1 MHVPY
6 SVGLDDDVAVV
17 MTSTLVIT
25 TVMNEK
31 TSHQQS
37 WVDDDNQTQT

>member
-25 TVMNEK
+25 K
-31 TSHQQS
+31 TKLNYF
-37 WVDDDNQTQT
+37 DCPYE